1 MLLASQGQ
9 NEDPNQA
16 ACSVTMEQCP
26 SKSAKPETNLSQ
38 FGAKVRQRI
47 RMNYQ
52 SSVDVDNLVQ
62 VDHIANP
69 KWKRGQLCW
78 EAKGTCAQDYKN
90 KETELLKELN
100 QSRRE
105 SFSEVAVSLF
115 MIGKTPQK
123 AKPMIIISSE
133 DKRSREE
140 AKRAIERSGI
150 LEDLNYKI
158 GFLKYLPSGPIHAIA
173 RSPSEDSGGSRANSS
188 FFRPGISGS
197 DNREYTTSIPSNQ
210 PCVPVFTTAYYD
222 PEQRLRTTAM
232 SIHVNTATGRSRMA
246 TANLVYNGTTY
257 KYLTVAHVFSPWSC
271 DSPSIDSGED
281 DLGIPFDSDSEE
293 EECNEKT
300 SYTVSTIPAS
310 VRIPVT
316 ASAVPY
322 ESPGI
327 ANDSPSGLLRL
338 GELSTDEGL
347 DRSTDHAFI
356 TISDSKILEEVADL
370 ASSNRGKDAQL
381 HAVEPKSSQVTTWTS
396 RGPISGTLRNVPRI
410 MGLSGSERF
419 QLIYEL
425 AYEGIIE
432 NDDSGSLVSDKTGRE
447 LYGMI
452 IAASDNRSIA
462 YVMAARELMSS
473 IANSGGW
480 RIMNPSN
487 DHSDSKQSREAIA
500 SGYPQTEYEPKSTVI
515 NETTSIWD
523 VYKLPDS
530 SFRVRNQAFFTE
542 GRMFAMLF
550 NEAVDDNSAD
560 SLANYYGDVTSLY
573 QSTQVKHS
581 DIAPAQVRLFI
592 VVKHKRDFCYAVPV
606 STYGDRATTKPGV
619 WPDAHAIA
627 YSYGC
632 DPQLVAGEQALH
644 KAPIAIQMA
653 PNEKPLAVASRIY
666 FGIHYPIQYG
676 VKAKDLGRV
685 HPDWTAR
692 FIGYWIMENEDDL
705 KQGPKVTDVPKR
717 QDAN

>member
-432 NDDSGSLVSDKTGRE
+432 NGDSGSLVSDKTGRE

-530 SFRVRNQAFFTE
+530 SQYT
-542 GRMFAMLF
+542 
-550 NEAVDDNSAD
+550 
-560 SLANYYGDVTSLY
+560 
-573 QSTQVKHS
+573 
-581 DIAPAQVRLFI
+581 I
-592 VVKHKRDFCYAVPV
+592 
-606 STYGDRATTKPGV
+606 
-619 WPDAHAIA
+619 
-627 YSYGC
+627 
-632 DPQLVAGEQALH
+632 LVIL
-644 KAPIAIQMA
+644 M
-653 PNEKPLAVASRIY
+653 
-666 FGIHYPIQYG
+666 
-676 VKAKDLGRV
+676 
-685 HPDWTAR
+685 
-692 FIGYWIMENEDDL
+692 
-705 KQGPKVTDVPKR
+705 
-717 QDAN
+717 